1 MPRDGSGNYSLPS
14 GQPVVT
20 GTTIS
25 STTHN
30 TLMSDVASALTG
42 SLAKNGEAVA
52 TGNQPMGGYKHTNVA
67 VAAALTDYA
76 RASQVQDGSICYLTS
91 VSGTNTITATAPLS
105 MAAYAAGQALR
116 FIPANTNTGAVTIN
130 VNSLG
135 AKAVTKS
142 GAVAL
147 EAGDLSTSQI
157 HTIVYDGT
165 RFQLESFVRLKTGFY
180 TGDGSTSQAITG
192 VGFRPKVLIIVL
204 PNSDGSASIFGITT
218 TSFMARDAQGLG
230 LFMSTGAVTNLDNR
244 FISLDSDGF
253 TVSDDGADVFPNTN
267 AQIYDYIAWG

>member
-67 VAAALTDYA
+67 VAAALTEYA

-91 VSGTNTITATAPLS
+91 VAGTNTITATAPLS
-105 MAAYAAGQALR
+105 MAAYTAGQAFR
-116 FIPANTNTGAVTIN
+116 FIPANTITGAATIN
-130 VNSLG
+130 INSLG
-135 AKAVTKS
+135 AKSITKS

-147 EAGDLSTSQI
+147 EAGDLSASQI

-165 RFQLESFVRLKTGFY
+165 RFQLESFVRLKTGSY

-192 VGFRPKVLIIVL
+192 VGFRPKVLIILL
-204 PNSDGSASIFGITT
+204 PISDGSSSIFGITT
-218 TSFMARDAQGLG
+218 TSLMARDPQGLG

-253 TVSDDGADVFPNTN
+253 TVSDDGGDVFPNTN